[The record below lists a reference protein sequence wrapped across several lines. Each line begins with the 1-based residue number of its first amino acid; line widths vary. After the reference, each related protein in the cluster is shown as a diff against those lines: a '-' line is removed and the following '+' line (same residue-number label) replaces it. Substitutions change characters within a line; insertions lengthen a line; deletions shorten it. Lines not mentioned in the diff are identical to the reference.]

1 MGFRTIYI
9 KECEKISLENNNLKL
24 TKMDLSNFLIPLDDI
39 EMIFIEDPKC
49 KITTR
54 IITECV
60 AKNVS
65 IVLCNQNYL
74 PSAIITR
81 LYGSRNQVKFL
92 YNQIEQLQS
101 KKDKLWESILKQKI
115 FNHIS
120 VVKNVMPDDNE
131 FLSLLKNDYNLVKG
145 GDKNYVEGVEARSY
159 FRKIFGDNFLRSSE
173 DGINVALNYG
183 YSIINSEIIRT
194 LVKCGLNPMIGIH
207 HKNMENYYNLA
218 SDFIEPYRSFVD
230 LFVYKNQSQIYL
242 PLSIEIRSE
251 MIKLLNSTV
260 LINGSKYSLANSISI
275 MIYSYIEYLDT
286 GLIDCIKLP
295 YFNE

>member
-24 TKMDLSNFLIPLDDI
+24 TKVDLSNFLMPLDDI
-39 EMIFIEDPKC
+39 EIIFIEDPKC
-49 KITTR
+49 IITSR

-60 AKNVS
+60 EKNIS
-65 IVLCNQNYL
+65 IILCGKNYL
-74 PSAIITR
+74 PSAIITK

-101 KKDKLWESILKQKI
+101 KKDKLRESILKQKI

-120 VVKNVMPDDNE
+120 VVKSILPNDNE

-145 GDKNYVEGVEARSY
+145 CDKNYIEGVEARSY
-159 FRKIFGDNFLRSSE
+159 FRKIFGDDFFRSNN
-173 DGINVALNYG
+173 DGINIALNYG
-183 YSIINSEIIRT
+183 YSIINAEIIRT
-194 LVKCGLNPMIGIH
+194 LVKCGLNPMIGVH

-218 SDFIEPYRSFVD
+218 SDFIEPYRAFVD
-230 LFVYKNQSQIYL
+230 LFVYKNQFQIFL

-251 MIKLLNSTV
+251 IIKLLNLPV
-260 LINGSKYSLANSISI
+260 LINGSKYSLSNSISI